1 MSDQAQGLVL
11 WRTEHSLL
19 SVEELARAAGV
30 QTGTIEVFVRR
41 GAHSFVSKSSS
52 LTDLVDEVEKLLK

>member
-1 MSDQAQGLVL
+1 M
-11 WRTEHSLL
+11 
-19 SVEELARAAGV
+19 EELARAAGV